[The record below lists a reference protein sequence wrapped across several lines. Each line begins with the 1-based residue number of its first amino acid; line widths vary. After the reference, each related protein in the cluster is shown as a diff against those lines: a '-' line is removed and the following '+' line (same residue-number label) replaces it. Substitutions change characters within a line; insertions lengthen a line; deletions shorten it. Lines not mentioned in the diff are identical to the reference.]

1 MAKFT
6 LTYVRVVE
14 QTYSITVDIT
24 KKEIVDQCGL
34 HDEDAQDW
42 RDHVYDYVSG
52 IDIGEFLVE
61 QGNPAG
67 SGTLD
72 EETEMEVNFDDIVE
86 RD

>member
-6 LTYVRVVE
+6 LEYVRVVE
-14 QTYSITVDIT
+14 QSYSITVDIS
-24 KKEIVDQCGL
+24 KKDIVEAVGL

-42 RDHVYDYVSG
+42 RDHVYDYISG

-67 SGTLD
+67 SGTLG
-72 EETEMEVNFDDIVE
+72 EEVEMEVNFDDITE
-86 RD
+86 ND